1 MRIVGGSL
9 KGRNLVAPSGQG
21 TRPTSDRVRES
32 VFNILEHAPWSPGI
46 RGQRV
51 LDLFAGTGALGLEA
65 LSRGASHG
73 LFVEND
79 RQAQAALRTNLDNLS
94 QGGVGKVS
102 PRDATSLGKR
112 PHNDDAAFGLVFL
125 DPPYS
130 KGLAEKALVHLAEQK
145 WLSLGAILVLERAL
159 DEPAITLPEYEVVDE
174 RTYGVARVSFLRFS
188 PPT

>member
-9 KGRNLVAPSGQG
+9 KGRNLVAPTGLA

-51 LDLFAGTGALGLEA
+51 LDLCAGTGALGLEA
-65 LSRGASHG
+65 LSRGAAHC

-79 RQAQAALRTNLDNLS
+79 RQAQAALRSNLDTLS

-102 PRDATSLGKR
+102 PRDATNLGKR
-112 PHNDDAAFGLVFL
+112 PHTDDAAFGLVFL

-130 KGLAEKALVHLAEQK
+130 RGLAEEVLVHLAEQN
-145 WLSLGAILVLERAL
+145 WLSPGATLVVERSI
-159 DEPAITLPEYEVVDE
+159 DEPAMELTGYEVLDE

-188 PPT
+188 PPR